1 MATPFDERCIHAD
14 PPLPPRLHC
23 HNCTSGWFSRG
34 CSARPSLID
43 PSCRQA
49 MAAEAALEQS
59 MLNSDARPRRSSTS
73 TTSLTA
79 LEFLRPRI
87 PVAAPHT
94 QMNATGSSRTRI
106 SPAPTSVL
114 ESQQYRDMEA
124 RALAA
129 ESRLATPRGTAAARE
144 RELETLR
151 SRNQTLE
158 REIEDLHSR
167 TKRLRGR

>member
-1 MATPFDERCIHAD
+1 MHTHTPNPPAD
-14 PPLPPRLHC
+14 TTPLPQLHNWVVQPRLFGSPLFHR
-23 HNCTSGWFSRG
+23 SRLP
-34 CSARPSLID
+34 PSY
-43 PSCRQA
+43 
-49 MAAEAALEQS
+49 AAEAALEQS
-59 MLNSDARPRRSSTS
+59 MLNSGARPRRSSTS

-79 LEFLRPRI
+79 PETLRPRI

-144 RELETLR
+144 RELDTLR